1 MSNEFAVDSG
11 AISFNLGRKIRQY
24 CRSGT
29 DGRNIDR
36 IIHPNQRARHN
47 PYGAKAKQ
55 LCLEAA
61 NRRIR
66 SVTAS
71 EKVKQ
76 CAKQ

>member
-1 MSNEFAVDSG
+1 MDYRHPDPPDASGDSHV
-11 AISFNLGRKIRQY
+11 NLA
-24 CRSGT
+24 
-29 DGRNIDR
+29 R
-36 IIHPNQRARHN
+36 IIHHEQQARHN

-66 SVTAS
+66 SVIAS

-76 CAKQ
+76 YAKR